1 VSAAQPFEPSQ
12 RHSVFDAQRTGDAVR
27 FSVRLQPRASRNE
40 IAGLQG
46 VSLKVRVTA
55 PPVEGMANQALIDF
69 LSAVLGIP
77 RRNVCIVS
85 GLSSRTKI
93 VEIREVDLARIQQ
106 LAD

>member
-1 VSAAQPFEPSQ
+1 M
-12 RHSVFDAQRTGDAVR
+12 R

-55 PPVEGMANQALIDF
+55 PPVGGLANEALID
-69 LSAVLGIP
+69 LLAEELKIS

-85 GLSSRTKI
+85 GHSSRTKMI
-93 VEIREVDLARIQQ
+93 EISEVDLESVQG

>member
-1 VSAAQPFEPSQ
+1 VSD
-12 RHSVFDAQRTGDAVR
+12 FDAHRTGDAVR
-27 FSVRLQPRASRNE
+27 FSVRVQPRASKNE

-55 PPVEGMANQALIDF
+55 PPVDGMANQALIDV
-69 LSAVLGIP
+69 LSETLAVP
-77 RRNVCIVS
+77 RRIVCIIF
-85 GLSSRTKI
+85 GLTSRTKV

>member
-1 VSAAQPFEPSQ
+1 VSG
-12 RHSVFDAQRTGDAVR
+12 FDVHRRGDAVR
-27 FSVRLQPRASRNE
+27 FSVRLQPRASKSE

-55 PPVEGMANQALIDF
+55 PPVDGLANEALIDS
-69 LSAVLGIP
+69 LSVALEIP

-85 GLSSRTKI
+85 GFSSRSKI
-93 VEIREVDLARIQQ
+93 VEVREVDIEKILQ